1 MTPHSRPRRWLRAA
15 TQAMTSSR
23 VGQPVMV
30 RLAHRADKVTLRLSR
45 GRYSLTSLLTAQPLI
60 TLTTVG
66 AKSGEAR
73 SVPLLGFPDGES
85 IILIASSW
93 GQTRHPAWYHNLR
106 AHPEA
111 TVTRDGQ
118 SRVYTAEELT
128 GEARE
133 RGWAL
138 AAQRYPGYAAYKKR
152 AGGRTIPVLR
162 LTPKHVPGA

>member
-111 TVTRDGQ
+111 IVTRDGRSQ
-118 SRVYTAEELT
+118 SHIAEEVT
-128 GEARE
+128 GEERE
-133 RGWAL
+133 RCWAL
-138 AAQRYPGYAAYKKR
+138 ATQVYPGYDAYKQWTNGR
-152 AGGRTIPVLR
+152 AIPVLR
-162 LTPKHVPGA
+162 LTPQGQG